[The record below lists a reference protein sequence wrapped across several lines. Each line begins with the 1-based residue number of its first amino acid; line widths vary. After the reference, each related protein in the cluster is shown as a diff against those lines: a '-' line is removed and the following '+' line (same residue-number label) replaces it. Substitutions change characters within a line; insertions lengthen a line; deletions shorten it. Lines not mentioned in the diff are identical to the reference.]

1 MQEPTRPGFVGRPKL
16 VERYERTSS
25 IEPAGVLATAWYV
38 QRKADVFSGRRETHQ
53 VKSQNPVAGIACVEE
68 TKRMESI
75 DKAIYG
81 MVSKSSGCNESER
94 IGYLETQ
101 KTQRPNLTCRGEG
114 NMDRRRL
121 TDAARRSGGAVAT
134 AR

>member
-1 MQEPTRPGFVGRPKL
+1 
-16 VERYERTSS
+16 
-25 IEPAGVLATAWYV
+25 
-38 QRKADVFSGRRETHQ
+38 
-53 VKSQNPVAGIACVEE
+53 
-68 TKRMESI
+68 MESI
-75 DKAIYG
+75 DKAILG
-81 MVSKSSGCNESER
+81 MVSKSSGRNESER

-101 KTQRPNLTCRGEG
+101 KNPQRPNLTCRGEG

>member
-1 MQEPTRPGFVGRPKL
+1 
-16 VERYERTSS
+16 
-25 IEPAGVLATAWYV
+25 
-38 QRKADVFSGRRETHQ
+38 
-53 VKSQNPVAGIACVEE
+53 
-68 TKRMESI
+68 MESI

-81 MVSKSSGCNESER
+81 MVSKSSGRNESER

-121 TDAARRSGGAVAT
+121 TGAARRSGAAVAT
-134 AR
+134 ARGQSSRCVAGVGSFICPMVRCDDDADPNSKLRPSSFLSMA

>member
-1 MQEPTRPGFVGRPKL
+1 M
-16 VERYERTSS
+16 
-25 IEPAGVLATAWYV
+25 
-38 QRKADVFSGRRETHQ
+38 
-53 VKSQNPVAGIACVEE
+53 EE

-75 DKAIYG
+75 DKAIYR
-81 MVSKSSGCNESER
+81 MVSKSSGRNESER
-94 IGYLETQ
+94 VGYLETQ